1 MASVRDILAAAAS
14 LLALATAT
22 TSCNR
27 GHSQETRAFWE
38 QAVHVA
44 RMNDEAAE
52 SRLRGVE
59 ARCAGAENTPP
70 CEADL
75 AKARA
80 ERETY
85 RKGLEDVRRQV
96 PAP

>member
-1 MASVRDILAAAAS
+1 MPYVRDLLAPAAS

-52 SRLRGVE
+52 SRLRAVE
-59 ARCAGAENTPP
+59 VRCAHAEGTPP
-70 CEADL
+70 CVADL
-75 AKARA
+75 AKVRT

-85 RKGLEDVRRQV
+85 RKGLEDVRKQM